1 MTDQRLLVELRTH
14 ALGLADELSGA
25 LRRIVVRSGDTEIEV
40 EWQQPTIRPDAIAPA
55 LPVATPLVAAM
66 APPADEQLADP
77 IEAVEENLIAIASPM
92 VGTFY
97 RAPSPDA
104 EPYVSVGDMVRK
116 DQPIG
121 VVEAMKLFNP
131 IVAECSGEV
140 VEIVVKD
147 AQPVEFGQQL
157 MMVRPIE
164 TDEAR

>member
-40 EWQQPTIRPDAIAPA
+40 EWQQPTVRPDAIAAA
-55 LPVATPLVAAM
+55 LPAAAPQVAAI
-66 APPADEQLADP
+66 APVAAEPIADL
-77 IEAVEENLIAIASPM
+77 IESVDENLAAIASPM

-104 EPYVSVGDMVRK
+104 EPYVSVGDLVRK

-140 VEIVVKD
+140 VEILVKD

-157 MMVRPIE
+157 MMVRP
-164 TDEAR
+164 TDTDGAR

>member
-40 EWQQPTIRPDAIAPA
+40 EWQQPAVRTDAIAPA
-55 LPVATPLVAAM
+55 LPAAAPLVAAI
-66 APPADEQLADP
+66 APLAPDP
-77 IEAVEENLIAIASPM
+77 IESDNENLTAICSPM

-97 RAPSPDA
+97 GAPSPDA
-104 EPYVSVGDMVRK
+104 EPFVSVGDLVRK

-157 MMVRPIE
+157 MSVRPIE

>member
-40 EWQQPTIRPDAIAPA
+40 EWQQPTVRPEAVAPA
-55 LPVATPLVAAM
+55 LPAAAQVATIA
-66 APPADEQLADP
+66 LAEEP
-77 IEAVEENLIAIASPM
+77 IAELIGSDENLAAIASPM

-104 EPYVSVGDMVRK
+104 EPFVSVGDVVRK

-157 MMVRPIE
+157 MMVRPLE

>member
-40 EWQQPTIRPDAIAPA
+40 EWQQPTVRPEAVAQA
-55 LPVATPLVAAM
+55 LPAAAAQVATIA
-66 APPADEQLADP
+66 LAEEP
-77 IEAVEENLIAIASPM
+77 IAELIESDENLAAIASPM

-104 EPYVSVGDMVRK
+104 EPFVSVGDVVRK

-157 MMVRPIE
+157 MMVRPLE

>member
-1 MTDQRLLVELRTH
+1 MPDERSPVSPRLLTELRTH
-14 ALGLADELSGA
+14 ALGLADDLTGA

-40 EWQQPTIRPDAIAPA
+40 EWQQSEVVRTETGPVPLPTAAPTTLA
-55 LPVATPLVAAM
+55 EPVESLVE
-66 APPADEQLADP
+66 DLTS
-77 IEAVEENLIAIASPM
+77 ISSPM

-97 RAPSPDA
+97 RAPGPDA
-104 EPYVSVGDMVRK
+104 EPFVGVGDLVTS

-140 VEIVVKD
+140 VEILAKD

-157 MMVRPIE
+157 MTVRAVESSDSP
-164 TDEAR
+164 AN

>member
-1 MTDQRLLVELRTH
+1 MTDQRPLVELRTH
-14 ALGLADELSGA
+14 ALGLADELSGP

-40 EWQQPTIRPDAIAPA
+40 EWQQPPARPEAAAAVVPA
-55 LPVATPLVAAM
+55 AVPQVAAIT
-66 APPADEQLADP
+66 PV
-77 IEAVEENLIAIASPM
+77 VEEPIADLIGGGDENLTAVASPM

-104 EPYVSVGDMVRK
+104 EPYVSVGDVVRK

-131 IVAECSGEV
+131 IVAECAGEV

-157 MMVRPIE
+157 MMVRPLE

>member
-14 ALGLADELSGA
+14 ALGLAAELSGA

-40 EWQQPTIRPDAIAPA
+40 EWQQPTVRPDAIAAA
-55 LPVATPLVAAM
+55 LPAAAPQVAAI
-66 APPADEQLADP
+66 APVAAEPIADL
-77 IEAVEENLIAIASPM
+77 IESVDENLAAIASPM

-104 EPYVSVGDMVRK
+104 EPYVSVGDLVRK

-140 VEIVVKD
+140 VEILVKD

-157 MMVRPIE
+157 MMVRP
-164 TDEAR
+164 TDTDGAR